1 MAASDV
7 RRPVPISR
15 AVSDPALNV
24 RAWSLIATPARQWAQ
39 PATIAWS
46 PFFLAPRIPASAP
59 CHSTVTTPEP
69 SVFWPIPAL
78 CRLYASS
85 EGSARP
91 GEMFIG
97 HI

>member
-7 RRPVPISR
+7 RGPEPISR
-15 AVSDPALNV
+15 AVSDPAISV
-24 RAWSLIATPARQWAQ
+24 RAWSLIAAPARWRAQ

-46 PFFLAPRIPASAP
+46 PFFSAPRIPASAP
-59 CHSTVTTPEP
+59 CHWTVTTPEP

-78 CRLYASS
+78 CRRYASS
-85 EGSARP
+85 QGSARP
-91 GEMFIG
+91 GDMFLG